1 MDIKADRFAIC
12 KSRLSGLRVST
23 LVFKIGLNPPVLEL
37 KRIPST
43 LIFNLLDISSAAKL
57 DIKPT
62 SAITA
67 EVTSEQLRA
76 DMYVATSRRGDWVRL
91 EKYGTRIYFNDLIR
105 DQGKL
110 FKDMFNLKGEIQYG
124 ISIDD

>member
-1 MDIKADRFAIC
+1 MDTIMEFNQMVRATSQSLEGYVGHIVTQVEKGH
-12 KSRLSGLRVST
+12 KSIIVYTGTTKDGFSFL
-23 LVFKIGLNPPVLEL
+23 
-37 KRIPST
+37 
-43 LIFNLLDISSAAKL
+43 KL

-67 EVTSEQLRA
+67 DVTAEQLRA
-76 DMYVATSRRGDWVRL
+76 DMYVAISRRGDWVRL

-124 ISIDD
+124 ISIND